1 MPVKSVSGEKAGL
14 LFRFFIP
21 YAVILVGSLLVGWFA
36 YGKTSELIEN
46 ETVKST
52 SAALQ
57 QIQEALDQRFAEIEN
72 IARQMSSESKI
83 QSFQFEKEPFAGT
96 GPYRL
101 WDLEKSLFNYKLF
114 NHFIVDYYIAYK
126 NSSMVISPRKV
137 YTSDQYY
144 RLLLRYEGQS
154 LSEWRQALFGQYHY
168 KTYTPGHS
176 VVYEGKPYSVVSYM
190 QSFGNKSSSG
200 VVTVLINNRQIQD
213 MLRKVD
219 PEQEGFAYIADANGN
234 LISSIGLKEQDFM
247 KALPIKSGDTHIRW
261 EEQEMLV
268 TQSTSEYNGWSYVSA
283 QPKSVVLQKVYYIKQ
298 LTLTIFITALLLGLG
313 VAGYLAY
320 RSSRPLLKILQLLPS
335 TRSEAAHTASRNAV
349 DYIGHSVSELV
360 ESHDTLKER
369 LEEQIPMLRNV
380 LVDRLL
386 KGSFTSMQELEAAME
401 HAQVQLRGSHHA
413 VALLHI
419 RGYHEPFMEEM
430 LMELD
435 IVKINIRDRIQSLCG
450 EGALLHDF
458 GENQMVLVLSGTAA
472 DKEDFT
478 MHMRAHLQSIHEHL
492 IGISG
497 TGLYMAVGEFRSNIA
512 ELYRSY
518 GEAKFVLHHAGWS
531 EKSPIFYHAE
541 MVMPA
546 FSYYYPADEEMRLIQ
561 LVKAGNLDETK
572 QLFRQIKE
580 KNRSDRQ
587 MPMAVEKLLV
597 QELSG
602 TLMKC
607 NEQTGNDGSHRTEE
621 TDAVIRAL
629 NPELSPAEGMNILY
643 AAFVR
648 LCQKNEERK
657 KSHNAH
663 LTNRLLSYIEKHY
676 GESDLSLSALAR
688 ETHTSEAYV
697 SYFFKE
703 QTGLNFSEYLEK
715 LRMDEA
721 KRELAT
727 SDKPVS
733 DIAAAC
739 GYLSLNTFSRAF
751 KRVNGISAT
760 EYRRLHRAGD
770 YA

>member
-36 YGKTSELIEN
+36 YGKTSNLIEN
-46 ETVKST
+46 ETVRST

-126 NSSMVISPRKV
+126 NSSMIISPRKV
-137 YTSDQYY
+137 YTADQYY
-144 RLLLRYEGQS
+144 RSLLRYEGQS
-154 LSEWRQALFGQYHY
+154 LSEWKQALFGQYHY
-168 KTYTPGHS
+168 KTYAPGHS

-200 VVTVLINNRQIQD
+200 VVTILINNRQIQD

-219 PEQEGFAYIADANGN
+219 PEQEGFAYIADQNGN
-234 LISSIGLKEQDFM
+234 LISSIGLKEPDIL
-247 KALPIKSGDTHIRW
+247 KALPKQGGYSHIRRSG
-261 EEQEMLV
+261 QEMLV
-268 TQSTSEYNGWSYVSA
+268 TQSTSKYNGWSYVSA
-283 QPKSVVLQKVYYIKQ
+283 QPKSVVLQKVNYIKQ

-313 VAGYLAY
+313 MAGYFAY
-320 RSSRPLLKILQLLPS
+320 RSSRPFLKILQLLPS
-335 TRSEAAHTASRNAV
+335 SRRDVRLAVSRNAV
-349 DYIGHSVSELV
+349 DYIGHSVSELI

-380 LVDRLL
+380 VVDRLL
-386 KGSFTSMQELEAAME
+386 KGSFTSMQEIDAAME

-419 RGYHEPFMEEM
+419 RGYQEPFMEEM

-435 IVKINIRDRIQSLCG
+435 IVKINIRDRIQALCG
-450 EGALLHDF
+450 ERVLLHDF
-458 GENQMVLVLSGTAA
+458 GENQLVLILSGTAA
-472 DKEDFT
+472 DNADFT
-478 MHMRAHLQSIHEHL
+478 TQMRANVQVIYEHL
-492 IGISG
+492 SGISD
-497 TGLYMAVGEFRSNIA
+497 TGLYLAVGECQSSVA

-518 GEAKFVLHHAGWS
+518 GEARFVLHHAGWS
-531 EKSPIFYHAE
+531 EKTPISYHAE
-541 MVMPA
+541 MEMPA

-561 LVKAGNLDETK
+561 LVKAGNLDETQ
-572 QLFRQIKE
+572 QLLLQIKE
-580 KNRSDRQ
+580 KNRSERQ
-587 MPMAVEKLLV
+587 LPMAVEKLLA

-607 NEQTGNDGSHRTEE
+607 CEQTGNDGSGRTEE
-621 TDAVIRAL
+621 MDAVIRAL
-629 NPELSPAEGMNILY
+629 NPVMPPAEAMNILY
-643 AAFVR
+643 TAFTR
-648 LCQKNEERK
+648 LCLKNEERK
-657 KSHNAH
+657 KSHNDH
-663 LTNRLLSYIEKHY
+663 LTNRLLTHIENHY
-676 GESDLSLSALAR
+676 GESDLSLSTLAR
-688 ETHTSEAYV
+688 ETRTSEAYV

-721 KRELAT
+721 KRELAA
-727 SDKPVS
+727 SEKPVS

-760 EYRRLHRAGD
+760 EYRRLHRAGEH
-770 YA
+770 A